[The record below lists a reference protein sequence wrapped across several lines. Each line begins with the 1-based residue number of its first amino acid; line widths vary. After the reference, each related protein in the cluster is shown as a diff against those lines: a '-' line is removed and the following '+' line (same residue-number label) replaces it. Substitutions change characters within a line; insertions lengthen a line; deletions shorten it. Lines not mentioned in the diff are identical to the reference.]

1 MIVLLMIFS
10 AVVSYLVSGLNPAI
24 ILSKAVYHKDIREYG
39 SGNPG
44 FTNFKRTFGGWLSW
58 LVMFLD
64 IFKSAAVV
72 SACGFLFYRYFDMW
86 EFGAAFSGLFAMLG
100 HVFPVWYKFRGGKGF
115 LVCMT
120 VIWLID
126 IRAGIIS
133 AVIMLLVLLITR
145 YMSLADI
152 CAVVYAPVTL
162 ACQAAPGIVVFI
174 VSVMALLMIWRHSE
188 NIERLIDGTEP
199 KFSLRSKK

>member
-1 MIVLLMIFS
+1 
-10 AVVSYLVSGLNPAI
+10 
-24 ILSKAVYHKDIREYG
+24 
-39 SGNPG
+39 
-44 FTNFKRTFGGWLSW
+44 
-58 LVMFLD
+58 MFLD
-64 IFKSAAVV
+64 IFKGAAVV

-120 VIWLID
+120 AIWLID

-133 AVIMLLVLLITR
+133 AVIMLLVLLTTR

-152 CAVVYAPVTL
+152 CAVVSAPVTL

>member
-64 IFKSAAVV
+64 IFKGAAVV

-86 EFGAAFSGLFAMLG
+86 EFGAALSGLFAMLG

-133 AVIMLLVLLITR
+133 VVIMLLVLLTTR

-152 CAVVYAPVTL
+152 CAVVSAPVTL
-162 ACQAAPGIVVFI
+162 ACQAAPEIVVFI